1 MQFIRTH
8 LATII
13 AGIAIVAIL
22 AGSFLAV
29 GYLGTQEAP
38 RGGLVVIVHDG
49 EGGKRTASLDT
60 DNTLEFQTSLGRNV
74 VTIANGTVR
83 MTEADCPHG
92 NCTQQQPISQPG
104 QQIICLPHKL
114 WVEIVAQG
122 SSSGELDTTAVSYGD
137 NGSAASTDNVDL
149 VAR

>member
-22 AGSFLAV
+22 AGSFMVV
-29 GYLGTQEAP
+29 GNLGTQGAP
-38 RGGLVVIVHDG
+38 HGGLVVIVHDG
-49 EGGKRTASLDT
+49 EGGERTAPLDT
-60 DNTLEFQTSLGRNV
+60 NNTLEFQTSLGYNV
-74 VTIANGTVR
+74 ITIANGTAR

-122 SSSGELDTTAVSYGD
+122 SSGGELDATAVSYGD
-137 NGSAASTDNVDL
+137 NGGAPSADSIDL

>member
-22 AGSFLAV
+22 AGSFMVV
-29 GYLGTQEAP
+29 GNLGTQGAP
-38 RGGLVVIVHDG
+38 HGGLVVIVHDG
-49 EGGKRTASLDT
+49 EGGERTAPLDT
-60 DNTLEFQTSLGRNV
+60 NNTLEFQTSLGHNV
-74 VTIANGTVR
+74 ITIANGTAR

-122 SSSGELDTTAVSYGD
+122 SSGGELDATAVSYGD
-137 NGSAASTDNVDL
+137 NGGAPSADSIDL